1 MKGKNMKKDTLQRQP
16 KKLCYIDK
24 TTGDYIEADCKL
36 KSTSYEVRE
45 FLSSI
50 ERMKLDSSIMGG
62 TLKVGKSSSQL
73 IKEYKKL
80 FQSNVLDFSHILNL
94 YKAESRD
101 SNAAIIPILSFLSL
115 FDIKVSQTCSSL
127 EVYTSLTKSRNPLFS
142 TDPYEI
148 NKKKLKSITA
158 NTEVMEHPI
167 MKIRSIDTSKVGGI
181 TSEKIL
187 IKSNKNKVNVA
198 MG

>member
-1 MKGKNMKKDTLQRQP
+1 MKKDILQRQP
-16 KKLCYIDK
+16 KKLCYMDK

-36 KSTSYEVRE
+36 KSTSYEAKE

-50 ERMKLDSSIMGG
+50 ERMKLDSSIMGE

-73 IKEYKKL
+73 IREYKKL
-80 FQSNVLDFSHILNL
+80 FQSDVIDFSYILNL
-94 YKAESRD
+94 YKTESRD

-148 NKKKLKSITA
+148 NKKKLKSITT
-158 NTEVMEHPI
+158 NTEVMAHPI
-167 MKIRSIDTSKVGGI
+167 MKIRSIDTSKVGSI
-181 TSEKIL
+181 IPEKIL
-187 IKSNKNKVNVA
+187 IKSYKNKVNKA
-198 MG
+198 IG

>member
-1 MKGKNMKKDTLQRQP
+1 M
-16 KKLCYIDK
+16 
-24 TTGDYIEADCKL
+24 
-36 KSTSYEVRE
+36 
-45 FLSSI
+45 
-50 ERMKLDSSIMGG
+50 
-62 TLKVGKSSSQL
+62 
-73 IKEYKKL
+73 
-80 FQSNVLDFSHILNL
+80 

-142 TDPYEI
+142 TDSYEI
-148 NKKKLKSITA
+148 NKKKLKSITT
-158 NTEVMEHPI
+158 NTEVMAHPI
-167 MKIRSIDTSKVGGI
+167 MKIRSINTNKVGSI

-198 MG
+198 TG

>member
-1 MKGKNMKKDTLQRQP
+1 MSRKDKEKK
-16 KKLCYIDK
+16 KKK

-36 KSTSYEVRE
+36 KSTPYEARE

-50 ERMKLDSSIMGG
+50 ERMKLDSSMMGG

-80 FQSNVLDFSHILNL
+80 FQSNVLDFSHVLNL

-142 TDPYEI
+142 TDSYEI
-148 NKKKLKSITA
+148 NKKKLKSITT
-158 NTEVMEHPI
+158 NTEVMAHPI
-167 MKIRSIDTSKVGGI
+167 MKIRSINTNKVGSI

-198 MG
+198 TG